1 MTRSQRDTAA
11 TPPPWCAHGGGRQGR
26 VVTLPGDTVHMQ
38 KRLSR
43 AEVPVECTWNLD
55 ELFADEAAWESA
67 YRAVDEAHPALAV
80 YEGQL
85 GTDASTLLA
94 CLNAVESVQLRLMR
108 VSSYAHLRNAQDGSN
123 PQHQAAMARVS
134 ALQARVAASTSFVES
149 EILSCPDQQVEQFM
163 ASEPGLADF
172 RVHLNDLL
180 ERRPHRLG
188 ADTER
193 VLASLGEVLNAPY
206 MIYGRSKSGDLQFAP
221 FTDQAGTVYANSV
234 NGFESNFET
243 HADSSVRRGA
253 WASFSAG
260 LKAYNQTYAATFA
273 TEVNKN
279 VVMARLRGYRSTEEF
294 LLQPHKMALTVYS
307 NILDIIQAELAPHM
321 QRYARLRRRVL
332 GLDPLL
338 YCDIKAPLDPAF
350 NPHVSYEE
358 GCQLILDALAVMG
371 PDYCDFAR
379 RAMTQRWVDRADNI
393 GKSSGAFCAS
403 PHGVHPYI
411 LITWSNTMRNV
422 FTLAHELGHGGHFGL
437 AMQHQRCVNTHPAM
451 PFVEAPSIM
460 NEMLLAQHILGQS
473 QETRL
478 RRSVIMQV
486 LGTYHHNF
494 VTHLLEAELQRQ
506 VYALAEGGGS
516 ITAAVLNQHKGQILA
531 RFWGDTVHIDDGAR
545 MTWMRQPH
553 YYMGL
558 YPYTY
563 SVGLVAST
571 AMSLRV
577 HKEGQAAVLRW
588 LDVLKAGGT
597 HRPLELMQL
606 AGIDM
611 HSPQPIHD
619 AVAYV
624 GSLIDELEQS
634 FG

>member
-1 MTRSQRDTAA
+1 MHT
-11 TPPPWCAHGGGRQGR
+11 
-26 VVTLPGDTVHMQ
+26 
-38 KRLSR
+38 RLSR
-43 AEVPVECTWNLD
+43 AEVPVESTWNLD
-55 ELFADEAAWESA
+55 DLFADEAAWEAA
-67 YRAVDEAHPALAV
+67 YAAVDDARQTLGS
-80 YEGQL
+80 YQGQL
-85 GTDASTLLA
+85 SADAATLLS
-94 CLNAVESVQLRLMR
+94 CLNAVESVQVRLMR
-108 VSSYAHLRNAQDGSN
+108 VGTFAHLRNAQDGSN
-123 PQHQAAMARVS
+123 PQYQAAIARVS
-134 ALQARVAASTSFVES
+134 ALHARVGASTSFVDS
-149 EILSCPDQQVEQFM
+149 EILTFPEGLLERFM
-163 ASEPGLADF
+163 ASEPGLAEF
-172 RVHLNDLL
+172 TVHLSELL
-180 ERRPHRLG
+180 ALRPHRLG

-206 MIYGRSKSGDLQFAP
+206 MIYSRSKSSDMQFAP
-221 FTDQAGTVYANSV
+221 FTDAAGTVYANSV

-243 HADSSVRRGA
+243 HADTSVRRGA

-260 LKAYNQTYAATFA
+260 LKAYNQTYSATFA

-279 VVMARLRGYRSTEEF
+279 VAMARLRGYRSTEEF
-294 LLQPHKMALTVYS
+294 LLQPHQIPHTVYS

-332 GLDPLL
+332 GLDKLL

-350 NPHVSYEE
+350 NPRMTYED
-358 GCQLILDALAVMG
+358 GCQLILDSLAVMG
-371 PDYCDFAR
+371 PAYCGFAR
-379 RAMTQRWVDRADNI
+379 KAMEQRWVDRADNI

-403 PHGVHPYI
+403 PYGVHPYI
-411 LITWSNTMRNV
+411 LITWSDTMRNV

-437 AMQHQRCVNTHPAM
+437 AMQHQRFVNTRPAM

-460 NEMLLAQHILGQS
+460 NEMLLAQHILAGS

-506 VYALAEGGGS
+506 VYARAEGGTS
-516 ITAAVLNQHKGQILA
+516 ITAAVLNERKGHILA
-531 RFWGDTVHIDDGAR
+531 TFWGDTVDIDEGAC

-571 AMSLRV
+571 AMSLLIQ
-577 HKEGQAAVLRW
+577 KEGEPAVQRW
-588 LDVLKAGGT
+588 LEVLKAGGT
-597 HRPLELMQL
+597 RKPLELMQL

-611 HSPQPIHD
+611 NSPQPIHD

-624 GSLIDELEQS
+624 GRLVGELEAS
-634 FG
+634 FD

>member
-1 MTRSQRDTAA
+1 MHA
-11 TPPPWCAHGGGRQGR
+11 
-26 VVTLPGDTVHMQ
+26 
-38 KRLSR
+38 RLSR
-43 AEVPVECTWNLD
+43 ADVPVESTWNLQD
-55 ELFADEAAWESA
+55 LFVDEAAWEA
-67 YRAVDEAHPALAV
+67 EFQAVDDAHQTLGA
-80 YEGQL
+80 YQGQL
-85 GTDASTLLA
+85 GGDAATLLS
-94 CLNAVESVQLRLMR
+94 CLNAVESVHARLMR
-108 VSSYAHLRNAQDGSN
+108 VSTFAHLRNAQDGTN
-123 PQHQAAMARVS
+123 PQYQAAMARVS
-134 ALQARVAASTSFVES
+134 ALHARVGASTSFVDS
-149 EILSCPDQQVEQFM
+149 EILAFADGLVEQFM
-163 ASEPGLADF
+163 AAEPGLAGF
-172 RVHLNDLL
+172 QVRLNDLL
-180 ERRPHRLG
+180 ALRPHRLG

-193 VLASLGEVLNAPY
+193 VLASLGEVLNAPA
-206 MIYGRSKSGDLQFAP
+206 MIYNRAKAGDMQFAP
-221 FTDQAGTVYANSV
+221 FTDAAGTVYANSV

-243 HADSSVRRGA
+243 HSDASVRRGA

-279 VVMARLRGYRSTEEF
+279 VVMARLRNYGSTEDF
-294 LLQPHKMALTVYS
+294 LLQPHKIPHRVYS

-332 GLDPLL
+332 GLDKLL
-338 YCDIKAPLDPAF
+338 YCDIKAPLDPEF
-350 NPHVSYEE
+350 NPRMSYDD

-371 PDYCDFAR
+371 PEYCAFAR
-379 RAMTQRWVDRADNI
+379 QAMQQRWVDRADNI

-403 PHGVHPYI
+403 PYGVHPYI
-411 LITWSNTMRNV
+411 LITWSDTMRNV

-437 AMQHQRCVNTHPAM
+437 AMQHQRFVNVRPAM

-460 NEMLLAQHILGQS
+460 NEMLLAQHILGKS
-473 QETRL
+473 QETRM

-506 VYALAEGGGS
+506 VYALAERGGS
-516 ITAAVLNQHKGQILA
+516 ITAAVLNERKGQILA
-531 RFWGDTVHIDDGAR
+531 QFWGDTVHIDDGAR

-571 AMSLRV
+571 AMSLLVR
-577 HKEGQAAVLRW
+577 KEGQPAVGRW

-597 HRPLELMQL
+597 REPLELMQL

-611 HSPQPIHD
+611 NSPQPIHD

-624 GSLIDELEQS
+624 GRLIDELEAS

>member
-1 MTRSQRDTAA
+1 MNAQTRLA
-11 TPPPWCAHGGGRQGR
+11 
-26 VVTLPGDTVHMQ
+26 
-38 KRLSR
+38 R
-43 AEVPVECTWNLD
+43 AEVPLESTWNLND
-55 ELFADEAAWESA
+55 LFADEAAWDTECQA
-67 YRAVDEAHPALAV
+67 IDQARLALGAFQ
-80 YEGQL
+80 GQL
-85 GTDASTLLA
+85 SGGAQKLLA
-94 CLNAVESVQLRLMR
+94 CLNAVESVQERMMR
-108 VSSYAHLRNAQDGSN
+108 VGSFAYLRNAQDGSN
-123 PQHQAAMARVS
+123 PQHQAAMARVA
-134 ALQARVAASTSFVES
+134 ALQARVGASTSFVDS
-149 EILSCPDQQVEQFM
+149 EILEFPNGLLERFL
-163 ASEPGLADF
+163 ATEPGLAVF
-172 RVHLNDLL
+172 HRSLRDLL
-180 ERRPHRLG
+180 ALRPHRLG

-193 VLASLGEVLNAPY
+193 ALAALGDVLNAPS
-206 MIYGRSKSGDLQFAP
+206 MIYNRSKSSDMQFAP
-221 FTDQAGTVYANSV
+221 FNDDAGTTYANSV

-243 HADSSVRRGA
+243 HSDTSVRRNA

-279 VVMARLRGYRSTEEF
+279 VVMARLRKHRSTTEC
-294 LLQPHKMALTVYS
+294 LLQPHKIPHALYS
-307 NILDIIQAELAPHM
+307 NILNIIQAELAPHM

-332 GLDPLL
+332 GLDRLL

-358 GCQLILDALAVMG
+358 GCALILESLAVMG
-371 PDYCDFAR
+371 PDYCAFAR
-379 RAMTQRWVDRADNI
+379 QAVEQRWVDRADNI

-403 PHGVHPYI
+403 PYGVHPYI

-437 AMQHQRCVNTHPAM
+437 AMQHQRFVNMRPAM

-460 NEMLLAQHILGQS
+460 NEMLLAQHILARS
-473 QETRL
+473 QDQRM

-506 VYALAEGGGS
+506 VYALAEGGQS
-516 ITAAVLNQHKGQILA
+516 ITAAVLNERKGSILA
-531 RFWGDTVHIDDGAR
+531 SFWGDTVHIDDGAR

-563 SVGLVAST
+563 AVGLVAST

-577 HKEGQAAVLRW
+577 QEEGPPAVQRW

-597 HRPLELMQL
+597 HTPLELMAL
-606 AGIDM
+606 AGVDM
-611 HSPQPIHD
+611 LSPQPIHD

-624 GSLIDELEQS
+624 GRLVGELEQS
-634 FG
+634 FD

>member
-1 MTRSQRDTAA
+1 M
-11 TPPPWCAHGGGRQGR
+11 HN
-26 VVTLPGDTVHMQ
+26 
-38 KRLSR
+38 RLSR
-43 AEVPVECTWNLD
+43 AEVPVETTWDLSD
-55 ELFADEAAWESA
+55 LFASESAWEA
-67 YRAVDEAHPALAV
+67 EMQAVDHAHQAV
-80 YEGQL
+80 SVYQGQL
-85 GTDASTLLA
+85 GCGASQLLA
-94 CLNAVESVQLRLMR
+94 CLSAEETLYTRLTR
-108 VSSYAHLRNAQDGSN
+108 VGTFANLRNAQDGTN
-123 PQHQAAMARVS
+123 PLHQAASARVS
-134 ALQARVAASTSFVES
+134 ALFARVGASTSFIDS
-149 EILSCPDQQVEQFM
+149 EILALPAGLLEQFM
-163 ASEPGLADF
+163 ASEPGLAAF
-172 RVHLNDLL
+172 KTHLTDLL
-180 ERRPHRLG
+180 ELRPHRLG

-193 VLASLGEVLNAPY
+193 VLASLGEVLNAPA
-206 MIYGRSKSGDLQFAP
+206 MIYNRSKTGDMQFAS
-221 FTDQAGTVYANSV
+221 FTDSAGTVVANSV
-234 NGFESNFET
+234 NGFESTFET
-243 HADSSVRRGA
+243 HGDTSVRRGA

-260 LKAYNQTYAATFA
+260 LKAYNHTYAATFA

-279 VVMARLRGYRSTEEF
+279 VAMARLRGYRSTEEF
-294 LLQPHKMALTVYS
+294 LLQPHKIPHAVYS

-332 GLDPLL
+332 GLDRLL

-350 NPHVSYEE
+350 NPRVTYEE
-358 GCQLILDALAVMG
+358 GCKLILDSLAVMG
-371 PDYCDFAR
+371 PEYVGFAR
-379 RAMTQRWVDRADNI
+379 KTMQQRWVDRADNI

-403 PHGVHPYI
+403 PYGVHPYI
-411 LITWSNTMRNV
+411 LITWADTMRNV

-437 AMQHQRCVNTHPAM
+437 AMQHQRFVNMRPAM

-473 QETRL
+473 QDLRM

-506 VYALAEGGGS
+506 VYALAESGRS
-516 ITAAVLNQHKGQILA
+516 ITAAVLNERKGHILA
-531 RFWGDTVHIDDGAR
+531 GFWGDTVEMDDGAR

-571 AMSLRV
+571 AMSLLIQ
-577 HKEGQAAVLRW
+577 KEGQAAVQRW
-588 LDVLKAGGT
+588 LQVLKAGGT
-597 HRPLELMQL
+597 HPPLELLQM

-611 HSPQPIHD
+611 KSPQPIRD

-624 GSLIDELEQS
+624 GRLIDELEQS
-634 FG
+634 FA